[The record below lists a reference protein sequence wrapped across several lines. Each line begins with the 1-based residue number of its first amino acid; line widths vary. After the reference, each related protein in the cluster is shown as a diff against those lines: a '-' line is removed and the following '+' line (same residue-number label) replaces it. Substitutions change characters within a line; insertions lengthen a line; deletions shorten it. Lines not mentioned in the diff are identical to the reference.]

1 MLLLLLLL
9 AVVMLDW
16 EEDRAARK
24 ARGVVPAMVV
34 SAKRPW
40 RKVVDAARPRPD
52 LQLGQA
58 ISRR

>member
-1 MLLLLLLL
+1 MKLVVLLLE
-9 AVVMLDW
+9 VVLLDW
-16 EEDRAARK
+16 EDSAARK
-24 ARGVVPAMVV
+24 LRGAVPAMVVV

-58 ISRR
+58 IGRG